1 MIDSL
6 KNKNNL
12 IALIG
17 ASNDKNKYGNKILL
31 DLVSKGHNVVPINP
45 KEDIIAGLKSYKNVS
60 ELSEKPSIIN
70 FVVPPNVGFELTKD
84 LVESGYDNFWYQP
97 GAESSE
103 ISSYLESN
111 SKNYIDDKNF
121 RKIFALELN
130 GLHYS
135 DLGYSKLTNIIYEEY
150 LK

>member
-31 DLVSKGHNVVPINP
+31 DLVSKGHNVIPINP
-45 KEDIIAGLKSYKNVS
+45 KEDTVAGLKSYNNVF

-70 FVVPPNVGFELTKD
+70 FVVPPTIGYQLTKD
-84 LVESGYDNFWYQP
+84 LVESDYDNFWYQP
-97 GAESSE
+97 GAESKE
-103 ISSYLESN
+103 ISAFLDSKN
-111 SKNYIDDKNF
+111 KNYIDDKCIMVEAK
-121 RKIFALELN
+121 R
-130 GLHYS
+130 
-135 DLGYSKLTNIIYEEY
+135 
-150 LK
+150 

>member
-1 MIDSL
+1 LIDCL

-31 DLVSKGHNVVPINP
+31 DLISKGHNVVPINP
-45 KEDIIAGLKSYKNVS
+45 KENIIAGLKSYSNVS
-60 ELSEKPSIIN
+60 ELTEKPSIIN

-84 LVESGYDNFWYQP
+84 LVESDFDNFWYQP
-97 GAESSE
+97 GAESEE

-111 SKNYIDDKNF
+111 NKNFIDDKCIMVVTRLAN
-121 RKIFALELN
+121 N
-130 GLHYS
+130 Y
-135 DLGYSKLTNIIYEEY
+135 
-150 LK
+150 

>member
-12 IALIG
+12 IALVG

-31 DLVSKGHNVVPINP
+31 DLISKGHNVVPINP
-45 KEDIIAGLKSYKNVS
+45 KEDTVAGLKSYNNVS

-70 FVVPPNVGFELTKD
+70 FVVPPNVAFELTKD

-97 GAESSE
+97 GAELSL
-103 ISSYLESN
+103 IH
-111 SKNYIDDKNF
+111 I
-121 RKIFALELN
+121 
-130 GLHYS
+130 
-135 DLGYSKLTNIIYEEY
+135 
-150 LK
+150 